1 MSDVNI
7 NDLTPDWRQE
17 RLNLSTSTSTI
28 GSEYNNS
35 TIIARSSTTAS
46 IPTTEAEVKPTLYE
60 ELKLG
65 QEGAGFKR
73 LVS

>member
-7 NDLTPDWRQE
+7 NDLAPDWRQE
-17 RLNLSTSTSTI
+17 RLSVSLSTSTI
-28 GSEYNNS
+28 GNEYNN
-35 TIIARSSTTAS
+35 TIARSSTSAS
-46 IPTTEAEVKPTLYE
+46 IPTTEAEVKPSLYE

-65 QEGAGFKR
+65 HEGVGFKR